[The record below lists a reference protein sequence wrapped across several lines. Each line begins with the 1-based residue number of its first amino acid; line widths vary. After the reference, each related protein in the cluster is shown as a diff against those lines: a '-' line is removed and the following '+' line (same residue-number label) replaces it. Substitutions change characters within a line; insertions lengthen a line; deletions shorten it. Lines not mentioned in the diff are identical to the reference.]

1 MTDSTAAPLPYAGVA
16 ETAAEVRAG
25 KITAAEAVDQAL
37 ARIAAAEPL
46 RAFALVNAE
55 RARAEA
61 AERDAGQAAGAPLG
75 PLHGVPIAVKDELD
89 VAGAPTRYGGVAAGG
104 EPAAADAEAV
114 RRLRAAGAVIVG
126 KTAMPEFGIWPYT
139 ESAAGGYTHN
149 PWSPRHSPGGSSG
162 GSAAAV
168 AAGLVPAATG
178 GDGGGSI
185 RIPAACCG
193 VFGLKPQRG
202 RVSTAPHPDLWG
214 ALGTVGVLTRAVADS
229 ALLYDVL
236 AGTVAADRWHAP
248 APAASYTDLDPGP
261 RLRIGL
267 LLRTAVPGVGAAP
280 SCVAAVRETAE
291 ALAGLGHE
299 IAEDRYRLPDPTDA
313 FLPQVLDGV
322 RTEAAR
328 MPHPHLLE
336 RRTRAV
342 VRLSRAA
349 PPPVLR
355 WAERRGEH
363 LAARVDRL
371 FDRYDLLLTPTLAGP
386 PPPIGRLDGTGIIRA
401 TLRAVPMIAY
411 TALWNVCGNPAAA
424 VPAGFAD
431 GLPRSVQL
439 VGPPNGEH
447 TLLRVAAELER
458 VRPWTAVPPSWTGF
472 AARRPGT
479 SPAPGQP
486 TEEEPHVQRCH
497 RAAARGP
504 QADPQA
510 LPRVREGER

>member
-25 KITAAEAVDQAL
+25 KTTAAEAVDQAL
-37 ARIAAAEPL
+37 ERIERAEPRL
-46 RAFALVNAE
+46 RAFPLVLAE

-61 AERDAGQAAGAPLG
+61 AERDARQAAGAPLG

-89 VAGAPTRYGGVAAGG
+89 VAGAPTGYGGVAAGSG
-104 EPAAADAEAV
+104 PAAADAEVV

-139 ESAAGGYTHN
+139 ESAAVGHTRN
-149 PWSPRHSPGGSSG
+149 PWSARHTPGGSSG

-178 GDGGGSI
+178 ADSGGSI

-202 RVSTAPHPDLWG
+202 RVSSAPRPDLWG
-214 ALGTVGVLTRAVADS
+214 ALGTIGVLTRTVADS

-248 APAASYTDLDPGP
+248 APTSSYTDLEPGP

-267 LLRTAVPGVGAAP
+267 LLRTGAPGITAAP

-299 IAEDRYRLPDPTDA
+299 IVEDRYRLPDPTDA
-313 FLPQVLDGV
+313 FLPQVINGV
-322 RTEAAR
+322 RVDARR
-328 MPHPHLLE
+328 MPHPELLE
-336 RRTRAV
+336 PRTRAV
-342 VRLSRAA
+342 IRLGRVTV
-349 PPPVLR
+349 PPAVLR
-355 WAERRGEH
+355 WSERRGER
-363 LAARVDRL
+363 LTARVNGL

-386 PPPIGRLDGTGIIRA
+386 PPPIGRLDGTGMVRA
-401 TLRAVPMIAY
+401 TLRTVPMIAY

-439 VGPPNGEH
+439 VGPPNDEH
-447 TLLRVAAELER
+447 TVLRVAAELER
-458 VRPWTAVPPSWTGF
+458 VRPWTAVPPG
-472 AARRPGT
+472 
-479 SPAPGQP
+479 
-486 TEEEPHVQRCH
+486 
-497 RAAARGP
+497 
-504 QADPQA
+504 
-510 LPRVREGER
+510 

>member
-1 MTDSTAAPLPYAGVA
+1 MTDSTAAPPPDAGVA

-25 KITAAEAVDQAL
+25 KTTAAEAVDQAL
-37 ARIAAAEPL
+37 ARIERAQPRL
-46 RAFALVNAE
+46 RAFVLVMAE

-61 AERDAGQAAGAPLG
+61 AELDARQAAGAPLG
-75 PLHGVPIAVKDELD
+75 PLHGVPMAVKDELD
-89 VAGAPTRYGGVAAGG
+89 VAGVPTGYGGAAGG
-104 EPAAADAEAV
+104 GPAAADAEVV

-139 ESAAGGYTHN
+139 ESVAHGHTRN
-149 PWSPRHSPGGSSG
+149 PWSPAHTPGGSSG

-178 GDGGGSI
+178 ADGGGSI

-202 RVSTAPHPDLWG
+202 RVSSAPRPDLWG
-214 ALGTVGVLTRAVADS
+214 ALGTVGVLTRTVADS

-248 APAASYTDLDPGP
+248 APAAPYADPEPGP

-267 LLRTAVPGVGAAP
+267 LLRTAVPGSTAAP

-299 IAEDRYRLPDPTDA
+299 IVEDRYRLPDPTDT
-313 FLPQVLDGV
+313 FLPQVLGGV
-322 RTEAAR
+322 RADAGR
-328 MPHPHLLE
+328 MPHPELLE

-342 VRLSRAA
+342 VRLGRVAV

-355 WAERRGEH
+355 WAERRGDR
-363 LAARVDRL
+363 LTARVFAL
-371 FDRYDLLLTPTLAGP
+371 FDRYDVLLTPTLTGP
-386 PPPIGRLDGTGIIRA
+386 PPPIGRMDGAGMLRGA
-401 TLRAVPMIAY
+401 LRAVPMVAY

-439 VGPPNGEH
+439 VAPPNGEH
-447 TLLRVAAELER
+447 TLLRLAAELER
-458 VRPWTAVPPSWTGF
+458 VRPWVAVPPG
-472 AARRPGT
+472 
-479 SPAPGQP
+479 
-486 TEEEPHVQRCH
+486 
-497 RAAARGP
+497 
-504 QADPQA
+504 
-510 LPRVREGER
+510 

>member
-25 KITAAEAVDQAL
+25 KSTAADAVDQAL
-37 ARIAAAEPL
+37 ARIERAEPRL
-46 RAFALVNAE
+46 NAFVLVRAE

-61 AERDAGQAAGAPLG
+61 AELDARQAAGAALG

-89 VAGAPTRYGGVAAGG
+89 ITGAPTGHGGVAGG
-104 EPAAADAEAV
+104 GRATADAEVV

-139 ESAAGGYTHN
+139 ESLATGHTRN
-149 PWSPRHSPGGSSG
+149 PWSAGHTPGGSSG

-178 GDGGGSI
+178 ADSGGSI

-202 RVSTAPHPDLWG
+202 RVSIAPRSDLWG
-214 ALGTVGVLTRAVADS
+214 ALGTIGVLTRSVADS

-236 AGTVAADRWHAP
+236 AGTVAADRWQAP
-248 APAASYTDLDPGP
+248 APAAPYSELEPGP

-267 LLRTAVPGVGAAP
+267 LLRTAVPGITAAP
-280 SCVAAVRETAE
+280 SCVAAVRETAA

-299 IAEDRYRLPDPTDA
+299 IVEDGYRLPDPTST

-322 RTEAAR
+322 RVAADR
-328 MPHPHLLE
+328 MPHPELLE
-336 RRTRAV
+336 PRTRAV
-342 VRLSRAA
+342 ARLGRVAV

-355 WAERRGEH
+355 WAERRGDR
-363 LAARVDRL
+363 LTARVGAL

-386 PPPIGRLDGTGIIRA
+386 PPPIGRMDGAGMLRGA
-401 TLRAVPMIAY
+401 LRAVPMVAY

-431 GLPRSVQL
+431 GLPRSAQL
-439 VGPPNGEH
+439 VAPPNGEH
-447 TLLRVAAELER
+447 TLLRVSAELEQ
-458 VRPWTAVPPSWTGF
+458 VRPWAVAPPG
-472 AARRPGT
+472 
-479 SPAPGQP
+479 
-486 TEEEPHVQRCH
+486 
-497 RAAARGP
+497 
-504 QADPQA
+504 
-510 LPRVREGER
+510 